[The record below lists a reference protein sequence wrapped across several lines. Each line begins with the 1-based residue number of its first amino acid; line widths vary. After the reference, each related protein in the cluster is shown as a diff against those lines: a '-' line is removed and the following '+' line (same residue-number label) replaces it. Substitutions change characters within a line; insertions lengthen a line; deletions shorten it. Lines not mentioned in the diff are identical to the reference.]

1 VKEITKPTSG
11 VCGGT
16 RTGPGGRKIGTAM
29 FNGFVTGSDVASPL
43 VRRLALASVAANVL
57 IVITGGAVRL
67 TGSGLGCPTWP
78 RCTDESYVSTPE
90 MGVHGL
96 IEFGNRVLS
105 MLVGVI
111 AVAVLITVLSSRHR
125 TRATTW
131 LATTVVALVG
141 VQGLIGGWSVRVNLN
156 PWVVAAHFTM
166 SMVLIGFAYALW
178 ARVSAP
184 SSQDGAPALPREAR
198 WLVTGITAAA
208 LAVLA
213 VGTVVTGSGP
223 HAGDPDSPRIQIDS
237 GMLAQLHADLVFL
250 LIGMS
255 VAGWLALRAVGAPRP
270 VVRAATVLIGVEL
283 AQGLVGFVQY
293 FTALPVLLVGVH
305 MAGACAVWL
314 AALHLL
320 HRSRV
325 RITTEPLSVLER
337 TPAAVS

>member
-1 VKEITKPTSG
+1 
-11 VCGGT
+11 
-16 RTGPGGRKIGTAM
+16 M

-78 RCTDESYVSTPE
+78 RCTDESYVNTPE

-111 AVAVLITVLSSRHR
+111 AVAVLIALFSSRHR

-131 LATTVVALVG
+131 LAATVVALVG

-156 PWVVAAHFTM
+156 PWVVAAHFTT

-178 ARVSAP
+178 VRVSTP
-184 SSQDGAPALPREAR
+184 PRDGPPALPREAR
-198 WLVTGITAAA
+198 WLVTGIATAA

-255 VAGWLALRAVGAPRP
+255 VAGWLALRAVGAPTP

-293 FTALPVLLVGVH
+293 FTALPVLLVGIH

-314 AALHLL
+314 AALNLL

-325 RITTEPLSVLER
+325 RITTEPLTVMER

>member
-1 VKEITKPTSG
+1 MRSPGDVG
-11 VCGGT
+11 DGT
-16 RTGPGGRKIGTAM
+16 RTGPGDRKIGTAM

-78 RCTDESYVSTPE
+78 RCTDQSYVSTPE

-111 AVAVLITVLSSRHR
+111 AVAVLITVLRHR

-178 ARVSAP
+178 ARVSTP
-184 SSQDGAPALPREAR
+184 PQDGPPALPREAR
-198 WLVTGITAAA
+198 WLVAGIAMAA

-223 HAGDPDSPRIQIDS
+223 HAGDPDSPRIEIDS

-255 VAGWLALRAVGAPRP
+255 VAGWLALRAVGAPSR
-270 VVRAATVLIGVEL
+270 VIRAATVLIGVEL

-325 RITTEPLSVLER
+325 RITTGRLPVLER

>member
-1 VKEITKPTSG
+1 MSL
-11 VCGGT
+11 
-16 RTGPGGRKIGTAM
+16 
-29 FNGFVTGSDVASPL
+29 VTGSDLPPSSL
-43 VRRLALASVAANVL
+43 VRRLALASVVANVL

-78 RCTDESYVSTPE
+78 RCTDESYVNTTE

-105 MLVGVI
+105 VLVGVI
-111 AVAVLITVLSSRHR
+111 AVAALVAVFSSRS
-125 TRATTW
+125 RARG
-131 LATTVVALVG
+131 LAWPATAVVALVG
-141 VQGLIGGWSVRVNLN
+141 VQGVVGGWSVRVNLN

-166 SMVLIGFAYALW
+166 SMVLIAVAYTLW
-178 ARVSAP
+178 ARADIRP
-184 SSQDGAPALPREAR
+184 GPAWPALPRELR
-198 WLVTGITAAA
+198 WLVTGIAATT

-255 VAGWLALRAVGAPRP
+255 VAAWLALRAVGAPRP
-270 VVRAATVLIGVEL
+270 VVRAATVLLGAEL
-283 AQGLVGFVQY
+283 AQGLIGFVQY
-293 FTALPVLLVGVH
+293 FTALPVLLVGIH

-314 AALHLL
+314 AALNLFH
-320 HRSRV
+320 
-325 RITTEPLSVLER
+325 TTRTRPTTPV
-337 TPAAVS
+337 TPATEKVPAGVGEPGVT

>member
-1 VKEITKPTSG
+1 MSL
-11 VCGGT
+11 
-16 RTGPGGRKIGTAM
+16 
-29 FNGFVTGSDVASPL
+29 VTGSDLASPL
-43 VRRLALASVAANVL
+43 VRRLSLASVAANVL

-78 RCTDESYVSTPE
+78 RCTDQSYVSSPE
-90 MGVHGL
+90 MGIHGL

-105 MLVGVI
+105 VLVGVI
-111 AVAVLITVLSSRHR
+111 AVAVLIAVLASLPRVR
-125 TRATTW
+125 GLGW
-131 LATTVVALVG
+131 LAATVVALVG
-141 VQGLIGGWSVRVNLN
+141 VQGLVGGWSVRVNLN
-156 PWVVAAHFTM
+156 PWVVAAHFTT

-178 ARVSAP
+178 ARASTP
-184 SSQDGAPALPREAR
+184 PRDGTPVLPREAR
-198 WLVTGITAAA
+198 WLVAGIAATA

-237 GMLAQLHADLVFL
+237 GTLAQLHADLVFL

-255 VAGWLALRAVGAPRP
+255 LAGWLALRAVAAPRP
-270 VVRAATVLIGVEL
+270 VTRAAAVLIGVEL
-283 AQGLVGFVQY
+283 AQGLIGFVQY

-320 HRSRV
+320 HRGGARV
-325 RITTEPLSVLER
+325 RTASPVVAER
-337 TPAAVS
+337 APATAR

>member
-1 VKEITKPTSG
+1 MSL
-11 VCGGT
+11 
-16 RTGPGGRKIGTAM
+16 
-29 FNGFVTGSDVASPL
+29 VTGSSSPL
-43 VRRLALASVAANVL
+43 VRQLALASLTANVL

-78 RCTDESYVSTPE
+78 RCTGESYVSTPE

-111 AVAVLITVLSSRHR
+111 AVAVLVAVLSRR
-125 TRATTW
+125 PLNRGLTW
-131 LATTVVALVG
+131 LAGAVVALVG
-141 VQGLIGGWSVRVNLN
+141 VQGLVGGWSVRVNLN

-166 SMVLIGFAYALW
+166 SMALIAVAYTLW
-178 ARVSAP
+178 ARADLRPAP
-184 SSQDGAPALPREAR
+184 EWPPLPAELR
-198 WLVTGITAAA
+198 WLVTGIAVST

-250 LIGMS
+250 LIGLS
-255 VAGWLALRAVGAPRP
+255 VAAWLALRAVRAPRP
-270 VVRAATVLIGVEL
+270 VVRAAVTLIGVEL

-293 FTALPVLLVGVH
+293 FTALPVLLVGLH

-314 AALHLL
+314 AALHLFHTL
-320 HRSRV
+320 HRRRRLPV
-325 RITTEPLSVLER
+325 
-337 TPAAVS
+337 TPSAEAQAPAGVGGRELVS